1 MKWTP
6 IVAILCIAGL
16 LAFAIANEINGA
28 ILASGFTIIGGLGG
42 YEIKVLQDKR
52 KGGNNAKRKE

>member
-16 LAFAIANEINGA
+16 EAFAISQGVNGA
-28 ILASGFTIIGGLGG
+28 ILSLAVAAIAGLGG
-42 YEIKVLQDKR
+42 YEIKLWRDKT
-52 KGGNNAKRKE
+52 KGG

>member
-6 IVAILCIAGL
+6 IVAMVCIAGL
-16 LAFAIANEINGA
+16 LALALVNEINGA
-28 ILASGFTIIGGLGG
+28 LLASGFALIGGLGG

-52 KGGNNAKRKE
+52 KEKK